1 MVRNISSPQ
10 ASESRRALAGDVS
23 SPALDGLQ
31 QAAIEAL
38 ANVGD
43 APSVNYL
50 LSRLEAASP
59 GEGGSLFSTITRI
72 SAPQAQSALLYA
84 AAGSK
89 DVSAEQGRTAA
100 IYALENYPNA
110 ETCALLNQIVAA
122 EDNTAVLTA
131 ALRTLES
138 IQKTVPSVA
147 ENATS
152 KADAGILL
160 PLDPLQK

>member
-1 MVRNISSPQ
+1 M
-10 ASESRRALAGDVS
+10 
-23 SPALDGLQ
+23 
-31 QAAIEAL
+31 
-38 ANVGD
+38 
-43 APSVNYL
+43 
-50 LSRLEAASP
+50 
-59 GEGGSLFSTITRI
+59 
-72 SAPQAQSALLYA
+72 LYA